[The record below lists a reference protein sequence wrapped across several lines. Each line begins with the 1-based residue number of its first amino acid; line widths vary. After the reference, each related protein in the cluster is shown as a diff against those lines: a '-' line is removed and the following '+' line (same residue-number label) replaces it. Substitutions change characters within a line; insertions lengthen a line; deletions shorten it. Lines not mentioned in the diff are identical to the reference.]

1 MNPHY
6 TYLLI
11 DVLTVL
17 FPFLLSFDKKVAFYK
32 QWKNLWVGLL
42 GTGALFIAW
51 DVWFTAM
58 GVWSFN
64 DTYITGIKLAGLPI
78 EEWAFFLV
86 VPYSCVFI
94 YECLLCYF
102 PFRQK
107 KDWGWNVILWL
118 GIAVLAVGFMNSYR
132 AYTFSAF
139 SLCGFAMILLYVM
152 RNRFPTFNA
161 AAFVVCYII
170 SLLPFL
176 IVNGFLTALPVV
188 MYDDAENLGIR
199 IYTIP
204 FEDCFYG
211 MLLMLGNVWGMEWMR
226 GRRAK
231 TA

>member
-17 FPFLLSFDKKVAFYK
+17 FPFILSFDKKVAFYK

-42 GTGALFIAW
+42 LTGAFFIAW

-58 GVWSFN
+58 SVWHFN
-64 DTYITGIKLAGLPI
+64 DAYIIGAKLAGLPL

-94 YECLLCYF
+94 YECLLCYL

-107 KDWGWNVILWL
+107 KDWGWNVLLIT
-118 GIAVLAVGFMNSYR
+118 GIAVLIAGFMNSYR

-139 SLCGFAMILLYVM
+139 SLCGFALILLYIL
-152 RNRFPTFNA
+152 RGRFPMFHA
-161 AAFVVCYII
+161 GAFVVCYLI

-188 MYDDAENLGIR
+188 IYNDTENLGIR

>member
-42 GTGALFIAW
+42 LTGAVFIAW

-64 DTYITGIKLAGLPI
+64 DAYITGIKLAGLPI

-86 VPYSCVFI
+86 VPYSCNFI

-102 PFRQK
+102 PFKQK
-107 KDWGWNVILWL
+107 KDRGWNVMLWL
-118 GIAVLAVGFMNSYR
+118 GIIILAVGFMNSYR

-139 SLCGFAMILLYVM
+139 SLCGFAMILLYVL

-204 FEDCFYG
+204 FEDTVYG

-226 GRRAK
+226 GRRPK

>member
-11 DVLTVL
+11 DVLTAL

-42 GTGALFIAW
+42 LTGAVFIAW
-51 DVWFTAM
+51 DVWFAAM
-58 GVWSFN
+58 GIWSFS
-64 DTYITGIKLAGLPI
+64 DKYITGIMIAGLPI

-107 KDWGWNVILWL
+107 KDWGWNVMLWL
-118 GIAVLAVGFMNSYR
+118 GIITLAVGFMNSYR

-139 SLCGFAMILLYVM
+139 SLCGFAMILLYVL

-170 SLLPFL
+170 SLVPFL
-176 IVNGFLTALPVV
+176 IVNGLLTSLPVV
-188 MYDDAENLGIR
+188 MYDDAENLSIR

-204 FEDCFYG
+204 FEDTVYG

-226 GRRAK
+226 GRRTK